1 MAYRI
6 LVAALT
12 AFLCAGVG
20 FTAPKKPRDPNKI
33 ICKYDSESGSR
44 LKRSRACHTQAEW
57 DELRRQ
63 MKQNIDKVQNS
74 RAWNSNPT

>member
-6 LVAALT
+6 LLAAIT
-12 AFLCAGVG
+12 ISLCAGVG
-20 FTAPKKPRDPNKI
+20 MTAPKKARDPNKV

-44 LKRSRACHTQAEW
+44 LKKTRSCHTQQEW

-63 MKQNIDKVQNS
+63 TKQNVDRIQNA
-74 RAWNSNPT
+74 RPWNT